1 MSKVIFKYKGNNIII
16 QCVYNEKMKEIFK
29 KFTNKGQIDIN
40 KIYFLYNGENIKEII
55 QKNEDLKI
63 EKIIN
68 KIDKE
73 RNEITILVNDSNEQN
88 QNNDKIIIKSKEI
101 ICPECKECIKIN
113 IDNYKFN
120 LSNCRKGHELNNI
133 LIDEFENTQNIDISS
148 IKCKLYD
155 VNMSNLYNNEL
166 FICLNCNINL
176 CPLYKSKHKK
186 EHKIINY
193 ELKIYL

>member
-1 MSKVIFKYKGNNIII
+1 MSKVIFKYKENNIII

-73 RNEITILVNDSNEQN
+73 RNEITILVNDSNEQS
-88 QNNDKIIIKSKEI
+88 QNNDKIIIKSK
-101 ICPECKECIKIN
+101 
-113 IDNYKFN
+113 
-120 LSNCRKGHELNNI
+120 
-133 LIDEFENTQNIDISS
+133 
-148 IKCKLYD
+148 
-155 VNMSNLYNNEL
+155 
-166 FICLNCNINL
+166 
-176 CPLYKSKHKK
+176 
-186 EHKIINY
+186 
-193 ELKIYL
+193 